1 MTDMKERFQNYFQ
14 TSKTY
19 IRERSE
25 LFIGIGVVVALVAI
39 TGIVAL
45 IINLNGPH
53 IVYQPTKA
61 CDLLTPEK
69 AGSLLGEKVIS
80 VDSNAPQISGN
91 VAQSKCSFTDA
102 NTDTDKLMVAAVA
115 VRSAIN
121 DEGDIQNKNEFAA
134 ARANNNTDTVTGIGD
149 SAYFNKTNGLLH
161 VLKGHNWF
169 IISFG
174 VGSDQANNTVDND
187 VKLAQKLLN

>member
-14 TSKTY
+14 ASKTY

-25 LFIGIGVVVALVAI
+25 LFIGIGVVVALAI
-39 TGIVAL
+39 IASIVAL

-80 VDSNAPQISGN
+80 IDSNAPQISGN

-102 NTDTDKLMVAAVA
+102 NADTDKLMVAAVA

-134 ARANNNTDTVTGIGD
+134 ARANNNTDTVTGIGE

-174 VGSDQANNTVDND
+174 VGSDQANNSVDND

>member
-1 MTDMKERFQNYFQ
+1 MTDMKETLQNYFQ

-25 LFIGIGVVVALVAI
+25 LFIGIGVVVTLAI
-39 TGIVAL
+39 IAGIVAL
-45 IINLNGPH
+45 VINLNGPH

-80 VDSNAPQISGN
+80 VDSNAPKITGN
-91 VAQSKCSFTDA
+91 LAQSKCSFTDA
-102 NTDTDKLMVAAVA
+102 NPDTNQLMVAAVA

-134 ARANNNTDTVTGIGD
+134 ARANNNTDTVTGIGE

-161 VLKGHNWF
+161 VLKGHNWL

-174 VGSDQANNTVDND
+174 VGTDQASNTVDND